1 MSEQARRYRA
11 FISYS
16 QKDKAHARRIQQSL
30 ENFRLPRGIDP
41 DGVDIKTRRLGR
53 FFRDDDEMGAAT
65 DLGAA
70 LRGAIADA
78 ENLIVVCSP
87 NAAKSRWVNEEIIH
101 FKRTGRADQIFA
113 VIVAGEPTPAPERK
127 EQECFPPALQFELDP
142 DGGVSDRAAEPLG
155 LDVRKERFGRL
166 IVRLAAGLVRT
177 PFDALWKREQR
188 RRRTGAIVA
197 SLAASLL
204 LTIIG
209 VAATQSLWR
218 PKLDAYLRFERFAH
232 SAANLAVAPPGTT
245 FQDCGGGTTDCPLMV
260 VIPSGRFQMGTAPD
274 DRENVNHG
282 GDESPLRQISIQ
294 RFAVSRH
301 EVTFGNWR
309 ACVAAGGC
317 NGYQPDR
324 SGQAQR
330 QGDGDWASDDRPVVD
345 VSWDDAQT
353 YLTWLSRV
361 TGQRYRLLSEAEW
374 EYAARA
380 QTTPDAPHTRFSW
393 GDDDAVCQPDA
404 PNGAAFS
411 ALRIQLSGPDGLFPM
426 ARVGGGCE
434 QRGAWPGGSFP
445 NARNRFGLDDM
456 HGNVSEWVGDC
467 YAPYDARASAGDT
480 VESDGGAVAPPNGYY
495 DYEAFR
501 RQMRAS
507 DPCITRVIRGGSWS
521 DEVPTS
527 LRSASRG
534 RLDRRD
540 VLGSLGFRIAREL

>member
-1 MSEQARRYRA
+1 MSERARRYRA

-16 QKDKAHARRIQQSL
+16 QKDKRHARRIQQAL
-30 ENFRLPRGIDP
+30 ENFRLPRGIDA
-41 DGVDIKTRRLGR
+41 DGVDAKTRKLGR

-87 NAAKSRWVNEEIIH
+87 GAAKSRWVNEEIIH
-101 FKRTGRADQIFA
+101 FKRTGRADRIFA
-113 VIVAGEPTPAPERK
+113 VIVVGEPTPAADRK

-142 DGGVSDRAAEPLG
+142 NGALSDRPAEPLG

-188 RRRTGAIVA
+188 RRRTRAIVT

-218 PKLDAYLRFERFAH
+218 PKLDAYLRFQRFAH
-232 SAANLAVAPPGTT
+232 SAANLAAAPPGTT
-245 FQDCGGGTTDCPLMV
+245 FQDCRPGAEDCPLMV
-260 VIPSGRFQMGTAPD
+260 VIQSGRFRMGTAST
-274 DRENVNHG
+274 DRENVNRG
-282 GDESPLRQISIQ
+282 GDESPQREISIE
-294 RFAVSRH
+294 RFAVSQY
-301 EVTFGNWR
+301 EITFGNWR

-330 QGDGDWASDDRPVVD
+330 QGGGDWASDDRPVVNI
-345 VSWDDAQT
+345 SWDDAQT
-353 YLTWLSRV
+353 YLSWLSRM

-380 QTTPDAPHTRFSW
+380 QTSVDAPGTRFSW
-393 GDDDAVCQPDA
+393 GDEDPVCRTDA

-411 ALRIQLSGPDGLFPM
+411 AFRIQLSGPDGLFPM
-426 ARVGGGCE
+426 QRFGEGCA
-434 QRGAWPGGSFP
+434 QRGSWPVGSFP
-445 NARNRFGLDDM
+445 RARNAFGLYDM

-467 YAPYDARASAGDT
+467 YAPYDAHTSVGDM
-480 VESDGGAVAPPNGYY
+480 VESDGGVVAPPDGYY

-501 RQMRAS
+501 AQMRAD

-521 DEVPTS
+521 DEIPRS
-527 LRSASRG
+527 LRSASRE
-534 RLDRRD
+534 RLDRAD
-540 VLGSLGFRIAREL
+540 VVGSLGFRVAREL